1 MQQVHLDL
9 FSGVAGD
16 MLVAGLLDSG
26 APEEVLKQVLASL
39 PQEFTW
45 ACRRESRGKIAGLRF
60 VVEAR
65 EGHVH
70 RRLDDVIPILE
81 KAALSLQARAWARKA
96 FEELAGAEA
105 RAHGTTPGEVFFHEV
120 GAVDAIVDIAA
131 ACALMDALDPAAIW
145 ASPVAVGSGFVACA
159 HGRLPVPAPGTQAL
173 LLGMPV
179 CGRDLE
185 GERTTPT
192 GAALL
197 RAWKVRFGS
206 RPPAVALRTGHGLG
220 GRDPGDVPN
229 FLRVTLE
236 RAEGEAEE
244 LVELRTLVDD
254 QSGEVVAA
262 ALEALHEAGAVEAFA
277 LSAVA
282 KKNRPAF
289 EIVVLCERAAQ
300 PAFEEQLFR
309 QLGTLG
315 LRVAFVRRTR
325 RPRRVEVRPTPL
337 GPLPFKLRE
346 DPQGTTVLK
355 PEFEALRRR
364 ARELGLTPR
373 EALERLEGSS
383 RQEETSGKG

>member
-16 MLVAGLLDSG
+16 MLVAGLLDAG
-26 APEEVLKQVLASL
+26 APEKVLEKVLASL

-45 ACRRESRGKIAGLRF
+45 ERKRESRQGIAGLRF
-60 VVEAR
+60 VVAAR

-81 KAALSLQARAWARKA
+81 KAALSPRARAWARDGFK
-96 FEELAGAEA
+96 ELAEAEA
-105 RAHGTTPGEVFFHEV
+105 RAHGTTPDEVFFHEV
-120 GAVDAIVDIAA
+120 GAVDAIVDVAA
-131 ACALMDALDPAAIW
+131 ACALMDAFDPAAIW

-159 HGRLPVPAPGTQAL
+159 HGRMPVPAPGTQAL
-173 LLGMPV
+173 LQGMPV

-206 RPPAVALRTGHGLG
+206 RPPAVPLRVGHGLG
-220 GRDPGDVPN
+220 GRDPEDVPN
-229 FLRVTLE
+229 FLRVVVE
-236 RAEGEAEE
+236 HAEGDAEE

-254 QSGEVVAA
+254 QSGEVVAS
-262 ALEALHEAGAVEAFA
+262 ALQALHEAGAVEAFA
-277 LSAVA
+277 LPAVA

-309 QLGTLG
+309 HLGTLG
-315 LRVAFVRRTR
+315 LRVSPVRRTR

-355 PEFEALRRR
+355 PEFEALRQR
-364 ARELGLTPR
+364 ALELGLTPR
-373 EALERLEGSS
+373 EALERVDREDS
-383 RQEETSGKG
+383 